1 MSKVFLKD
9 SAATFTTDSDGLRG
23 VPVLVMDRDD
33 GTLQSARV
41 YRNTAD
47 ILHLDV
53 ALSREP
59 DQYDAYIL
67 GSNPFAIES
76 ADLTFGAP
84 RELKSLRYMTVEYE
98 RGSKGYVAVYLAA
111 DQTST
116 TRTNWQRAGNIP
128 LNGPGYYRLPL
139 NVPAA
144 TGRAI
149 RYLLMSTIPGQSI
162 TITHISFEYEADMNF
177 VQ

>member
-9 SAATFTTDSDGLRG
+9 SAASFYTTGVGLRG

-33 GTLQSARV
+33 GKLLHARV

-53 ALSREP
+53 ELSRAP

-67 GSNPFAIES
+67 GSNPFSIES
-76 ADLTFGAP
+76 GDLTFGAP
-84 RELKSLRYMTVEYE
+84 RETKSLRYALFEYE
-98 RGSKGYVAVYLAA
+98 RGGKGHLAFYLAS

-116 TRTNWQRAGNIP
+116 TRTNWQRAGNVP
-128 LNGPGYYRLPL
+128 LTGPGYCRLPL

-149 RYLLMSTIPGQSI
+149 RYLVMSTIPGQNC
-162 TITHISFEYEADMNF
+162 TLTHLGFEYEVDMNF